1 MVTLDAEPRPGAFAH
16 GAGTDQEWTPMTDP
30 RCCGTE
36 SCIIDAEGVCWC
48 GQKWDGEKM
57 CFPPTEAP
65 APRDVRIAPDDDP
78 GA

>member
-1 MVTLDAEPRPGAFAH
+1 
-16 GAGTDQEWTPMTDP
+16 MTDP

-57 CFPPTEAP
+57 CFPPRVTDPTPGVEDGEAGP
-65 APRDVRIAPDDDP
+65 SARQADRDR
-78 GA
+78 

>member
-1 MVTLDAEPRPGAFAH
+1 
-16 GAGTDQEWTPMTDP
+16 MTDP

-57 CFPPTEAP
+57 CYPPRVTETRP
-65 APRDVRIAPDDDP
+65 APQDGDGEQSGD
-78 GA
+78 

>member
-1 MVTLDAEPRPGAFAH
+1 
-16 GAGTDQEWTPMTDP
+16 MTDP

-36 SCIIDAEGVCWC
+36 SCIINAEGVCWC

-57 CFPPTEAP
+57 CFPPAEAP
-65 APRDVRIAPDDDP
+65 APRGGQVEPDAEP

>member
-1 MVTLDAEPRPGAFAH
+1 
-16 GAGTDQEWTPMTDP
+16 MTDP

-57 CFPPTEAP
+57 CFPPAAP
-65 APRDVRIAPDDDP
+65 APATADGAGCTEP
-78 GA
+78 GATPGA